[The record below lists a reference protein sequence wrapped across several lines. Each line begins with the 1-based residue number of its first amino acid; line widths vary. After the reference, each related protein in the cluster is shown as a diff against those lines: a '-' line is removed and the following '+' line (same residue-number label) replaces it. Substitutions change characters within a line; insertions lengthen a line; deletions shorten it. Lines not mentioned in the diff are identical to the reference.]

1 MFCSTGPQS
10 FAPSKIKKYFLIYV
24 YIKIELGLLKI
35 STLFLESDTIA
46 DVGGTTDGV
55 ERKQTQQRRPAF
67 GYLVPRR
74 LQKNHTDTT
83 NCPTFLDLKK
93 CPRR

>member
-1 MFCSTGPQS
+1 M
-10 FAPSKIKKYFLIYV
+10 Y
-24 YIKIELGLLKI
+24 KIELGPLKI